1 MWELK
6 HQLFVNPFYLGTAL
20 FLGNASRSSIT
31 DYLGGPR
38 LEGQGRTTRVG
49 KQKIDVPIQV
59 P

>member
-31 DYLGGPR
+31 GPGGGPR
-38 LEGQGRTTRVG
+38 PEGQGRTTRVG
-49 KQKIDVPIQV
+49 KQKIDVPVQV